1 MRQKILAG
9 TTVLAIAIGMTTS
22 ATAFDRTKDGSRVGA
37 MRTGKVHGLRATHGS
52 RFAGVRSH
60 EAWHHGGWSG
70 RRSIDSEGI
79 TDLGPLGFTFGRIP
93 RYGYCPSQYCGPGY
107 SIAAWS
113 L

>member
-9 TTVLAIAIGMTTS
+9 TTALAMAIGMTTS

-37 MRTGKVHGLRATHGS
+37 LRTGGHSLRATHGS
-52 RFAGVRSH
+52 RFAGVRGH
-60 EAWHHGGWSG
+60 EAWRQGRWGG

-107 SIAAWS
+107 SISAWS